1 MNRLN
6 FLSLAMAVFLG
17 TAFVHCAQAQGGP
30 DGCDSKTIES
40 FDVNGDGLS
49 YVRFTD
55 GSGTYSYDGE
65 HWYNRD
71 QETGEEWLSN
81 LPWGPETGD
90 PEPDPEPDPDPDPEP
105 DPGPEVEGIEP
116 AEYSEAEWAYLML
129 LELAFEQSDCQG
141 IGKNLA
147 SPVQKKHSLRDRE
160 AKPTKI
166 DRPVFGPHIVTF

>member
-6 FLSLAMAVFLG
+6 FLSLAVAVFLG
-17 TAFVHCAQAQGGP
+17 TTFVHSAQAQGGP

-40 FDVNGDGLS
+40 FDVNRDGLS

-71 QETGEEWLSN
+71 QATGEEWLSD
-81 LPWGPETGD
+81 LPWGPGTG
-90 PEPDPEPDPDPDPEP
+90 EPDPEPEPESEGRE
-105 DPGPEVEGIEP
+105 PGQ
-116 AEYSEAEWAYLML
+116 YSEAEWTYLML
-129 LELAFEQSDCQG
+129 LELDFDQYDCQG
-141 IGKNLA
+141 IGKRLE
-147 SPVQKKHSLRDRE
+147 SPVKQKHSFTDKE

-166 DRPVFGPHIVTF
+166 ERPVFGPHIITF